1 MSQGFQP
8 SNGVDGEESSSSLR
22 IPGANGLRA
31 IACLLVLGHHL
42 FQRFNP
48 EESNTFLKA
57 LHFFWIRGEAGVSMF
72 FVLSGCLLSLPFW
85 QAFSSGKP
93 FPSIKRYARLRA
105 IRIVPAFWINLVIC
119 AVVSVVIFGMEF
131 DFKKLITALLFLNN
145 YHYSTFFPSEINGP
159 LWSIGLEVSCYI
171 LMPVVLLT
179 IYRRTSTLRAASTL
193 LTLWIILLQLL
204 NPLIISFFMTENK
217 NKGWEFGIDGGA
229 KQWLPYWNTAT
240 FLTQFL
246 LGSLAALII
255 VWLGRKAI
263 RKSFYFDAIALL
275 LFLSAFAMLMFR
287 LTPGSPDALSKQPY
301 VSPFFATIIAA
312 TLILLSQTLHV
323 ARLLDNHFF
332 NLIAK
337 LSFGV
342 YLWHV
347 FIIEIIARKFESS
360 FVYFGVRNIGVWALI
375 SSVVVIASFAIASI
389 SWRYMESPLL
399 AKARRGEVK
408 QY

>member
-8 SNGVDGEESSSSLR
+8 SNGIGGEKSGSSFR

-48 EESNTFLKA
+48 EESSGIVQA
-57 LHFFWIRGEAGVSMF
+57 LHFFWIRGEAGVSLF

-85 QAFSSGKP
+85 VAFSSGKP

-105 IRIVPAFWINLVIC
+105 VRIVPAFWINLVIC
-119 AVVSVVIFGMEF
+119 TIVSVVILGIDF
-131 DFKKLITALLFLNN
+131 DFKKLISALLFINS

-171 LMPVVLLT
+171 LMPAVLLT
-179 IYRRTSTLRAASTL
+179 IYRKTSTLRSALIL

-204 NPLIISFFMTENK
+204 NPLIISVFMTENK
-217 NKGWEFGIDGGA
+217 QKGWEFGIDGGA

-255 VWLGRKAI
+255 VWLARKDP
-263 RKSFYFDAIALL
+263 RRNLLFDATAAILILVAIM
-275 LFLSAFAMLMFR
+275 MLMLR

-301 VSPFFATIIAA
+301 VSPFFAMLMAALLIA
-312 TLILLSQTLHV
+312 LSQTVHV
-323 ARLLDNHFF
+323 ARLLDNRFF
-332 NLIAK
+332 NWIAK

-347 FIIEIIARKFESS
+347 LVIEIIARKFERS
-360 FVYFGVRNIGVWALI
+360 FVYYGVSSFWLWSLI
-375 SSVVVIASFAIASI
+375 ASIVVIATFVIASL

-408 QY
+408 

>member
-1 MSQGFQP
+1 MSRGPQP
-8 SNGVDGEESSSSLR
+8 SNGVSGEESGSSFQ

-48 EESNTFLKA
+48 EESNTFHKA
-57 LHFFWIRGEAGVSMF
+57 LHFFWIRGEAGVSLF

-85 QAFSSGKP
+85 IAFSIGKP

-105 IRIVPAFWINLVIC
+105 VRIVPAFWINLVIC
-119 AVVSVVIFGMEF
+119 TIVSVVILGIDF
-131 DFKKLITALLFLNN
+131 DFKKLISALLFINN

-171 LMPVVLLT
+171 LMPAVLLT
-179 IYRRTSTLRAASTL
+179 IFRKTSTLRSASIL

-204 NPLIISFFMTENK
+204 NPLIISIFMTENK
-217 NKGWEFGIDGGA
+217 QKGWEFGIDGGA

-255 VWLGRKAI
+255 VWLARKDP
-263 RKSFYFDAIALL
+263 RKYLLFDATAVV
-275 LFLSAFAMLMFR
+275 LFLSAFMMLMLR
-287 LTPGSPDALSKQPY
+287 LTPGSPDVLSKQPY
-301 VSPFFATIIAA
+301 VSPFFAMLMAALLIA
-312 TLILLSQTLHV
+312 LSQTLHV
-323 ARLLDNHFF
+323 ARLLDNRFF
-332 NLIAK
+332 NWIAK

-347 FIIEIIARKFESS
+347 LVIEIIARKFERS
-360 FVYFGVRNIGVWALI
+360 FVYYGVSSFWLWSLI
-375 SSVVVIASFAIASI
+375 ASIVVIATFAIASL